1 MPKREYYK
9 RLFSNI
15 FLFIFFAKM
24 MITLTPLIIKH
35 FDREIMNAVIMQL
48 EIENNAKGGS
58 DISKE
63 LFKDYLY
70 SAINDN
76 FSRVLQCLIATPS
89 FDNEDAHLRTFYPSV
104 PTPPPNV

>member
-1 MPKREYYK
+1 MQNREYSK
-9 RLFSNI
+9 KIFSYI

-24 MITLTPLIIKH
+24 MITLSPLIIKH

-48 EIENNAKGGS
+48 EIENHAKGGS
-58 DISKE
+58 DMSKE

-70 SAINDN
+70 SATEST
-76 FSRVLQCLIATPS
+76 FLRTLQCLIAAPS
-89 FDNEDAHLRTFYPSV
+89 VDNEAAHLRTFFPSV